1 MLLDKQIQIL
11 VFKLDNAGTFDNI
24 GEVNHFDNLIWPDK
38 FNGYAQFELWAP
50 ITDENAEYFKKG
62 NILWCGGDNAAVVEI
77 VKSNVDDKGVKTYNV
92 KGRTL
97 EMLLT
102 TRIIWGTYNATN
114 KHTSTMMYEIVNQNC
129 VNPADMKRKIPF
141 LEIAADEQVGA
152 VVAAYQKTGGEVY
165 DSLTSLAGNADIG
178 FNVLFKPRDKKLIFK
193 VVAGVDRTVG
203 QSVNDPVEFSTDLE
217 DILSSSYYSNDQD
230 VKSVALVMGEGEG
243 AVRKKQISGDNTT
256 SLFERRE
263 LYVDARDLQSESIDE
278 SGTST
283 SLTPDEYKQ
292 ALIQRGNEKLAECE
306 LIENFEARI
315 RVFGDVQY
323 EFGVDYQK
331 GDKVT
336 VRDRQLN
343 VVVSARITEVEEAFS
358 DEYAL
363 TLTFGYSYPTIL
375 QKVKQQIT

>member
-11 VFKLDNAGTFDNI
+11 VFKLDSVGTFDNI

-62 NILWCGGDNAAVVEI
+62 NILWCGGDNATVVEI
-77 VKSNVDDKGVKTYNV
+77 VKSSVDDKGVKTYNV

-97 EMLLT
+97 EMLMT
-102 TRIIWGTYNATN
+102 TRIIWGTYNAAN
-114 KHTSTMMYEIVNQNC
+114 KQASTVMYEIVNKNC
-129 VNPADMKRKIPF
+129 VNPSDMKRKIPF
-141 LEIAADEQVGA
+141 LECASDESFGGA
-152 VVAAYQKTGGEVY
+152 ITCQKTGGEVY
-165 DSLTSLAGNADIG
+165 DSLLSIASNADIG
-178 FNVLFKPRDKKLIFK
+178 FSILFRPKEKKLIFK
-193 VVAGVDRTVG
+193 VIQGTDRTIN
-203 QSVNDPVEFSTDLE
+203 QSINDPVEFRTDLE

-243 AVRKKQISGDNTT
+243 AGRKKQVSGNDTT

-263 LYVDARDLQSESIDE
+263 LYVDARDLQSESTDE
-278 SGTST
+278 NGNVTALS
-283 SLTPDEYKQ
+283 PEDYNK
-292 ALIQRGNEKLAECE
+292 ALIQRGNEKLSDCE

-323 EFGVDYQK
+323 ELGVDYQK

-375 QKVKQQIT
+375 QKVKQQII